1 MITINIFNLIILI
14 LGIVIIWLALPE
26 DYKEEIG
33 AWVGWVRTLIWII
46 IWVIVFP
53 ILGHGIHVTFY

>member
-26 DYKEEIG
+26 DFKEELG
-33 AWVGWVRTLIWII
+33 ALVGWGITLVWII
-46 IWVIVFP
+46 IWTIVFP

>member
-26 DYKEEIG
+26 DKEEIG
-33 AWVGWVRTLIWII
+33 ALVGWVRTLIWII